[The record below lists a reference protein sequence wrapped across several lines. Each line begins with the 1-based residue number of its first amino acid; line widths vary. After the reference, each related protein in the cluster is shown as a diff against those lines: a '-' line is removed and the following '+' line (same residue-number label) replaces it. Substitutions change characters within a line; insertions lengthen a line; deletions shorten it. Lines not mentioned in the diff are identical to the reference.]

1 MYAMTSEVLDGGGP
15 ILRRQA
21 GDLIARSRVP
31 DRSVMQ
37 HSQPKRSQ
45 MEVIPM
51 FGVPPFLRLPAGRAL
66 AGVLGAG
73 ALLLVLAPASAAAT
87 VTRVTTTTPTFDSGL
102 SDDCRPGLTGTLVG
116 TSVVTFQRV
125 DTPLGFHIDQ
135 TETDTGT
142 ITWSDGSYS
151 IIESVDHLTRNI
163 FDSGMRVKTNAHED
177 SVNTYT
183 ADGVFLFRETFHEIE
198 HLTFID
204 DVYRV
209 RFDRGHF
216 HVFGGC

>member
-1 MYAMTSEVLDGGGP
+1 L
-15 ILRRQA
+15 L
-21 GDLIARSRVP
+21 
-31 DRSVMQ
+31 
-37 HSQPKRSQ
+37 
-45 MEVIPM
+45 
-51 FGVPPFLRLPAGRAL
+51 GV
-66 AGVLGAG
+66 AG
-73 ALLLVLAPASAAAT
+73 ALPASAAAT
-87 VTRVTTTTPTFDSGL
+87 ITRETIIMSGSETGL
-102 SDDCRPGLTGTLVG
+102 LDDCRPGLTGTIVG

-125 DTPLGFHIDQ
+125 DTPLGFHIDE

-163 FDSGMRVKTNAHED
+163 FDSGMRVRTNAHED

-198 HLTFID
+198 HLTFEG

-209 RFDRGHF
+209 RFEMGHF
-216 HVFGGC
+216 HFFGGC

>member
-1 MYAMTSEVLDGGGP
+1 
-15 ILRRQA
+15 
-21 GDLIARSRVP
+21 
-31 DRSVMQ
+31 
-37 HSQPKRSQ
+37 
-45 MEVIPM
+45 M
-51 FGVPPFLRLPAGRAL
+51 FGVASFLGSSAGRRL
-66 AGVLGAG
+66 AG
-73 ALLLVLAPASAAAT
+73 ALVAAAMLLIPVPASAAAT
-87 VTRVTTTTPTFDSGL
+87 ITRVTITISGSETGL
-102 SDDCRPGLTGTLVG
+102 LDDCRPGLIGTIVG

-125 DTPLGFHIDQ
+125 DTPLGFHIDE

-163 FDSGMRVKTNAHED
+163 FDSGMRVRTNAHED

-204 DVYRV
+204 GVYQV
-209 RFDRGHF
+209 RFERGHF
-216 HVFGGC
+216 HFFEPC